1 MKRINN
7 LFGKV
12 VVYNNFLLADSNARK
27 NKKHY
32 KEIKEHDVHKEDN
45 LKKLQYDILT
55 LNYKT
60 SEYYIFKIYEPKERE
75 IYKLPYFPDRIA
87 HHALMNILEPIW
99 EKVFIYN
106 SYACRKG
113 KGIHSAVEDI
123 KKVLKRDKENTKYCL
138 KLDIRKFYP
147 SINHDIL
154 KTIVRRKIK
163 DKKLLVILDEIIDS
177 ASGVPIGNYL
187 SQYFANLYLT
197 YFDHWIKENKKIK
210 YYFRYADDIVIMHKS
225 KKFLHNLLKE
235 ISDYLQVNLKLTVKS
250 NYQVFLLDSR
260 GIDFVG
266 YKFFHTHVL
275 IRKSIK
281 NKMRR
286 LANKIN
292 STNRKRGYVR
302 RKVSSYFGWIKFCN
316 GINFC
321 NKYFKSISDK
331 YNIPLPEKYV
341 SKKSIMSNII
351 GKNIKYVDIKAYD
364 KYFKI
369 YYVDKKLKYAISTSS
384 SLFKILKG
392 NNIHSGDIIKI
403 RKIKNKYKVKY
414 EFAI

>member
-154 KTIVRRKIK
+154 KTIVRKKIK

-341 SKKSIMSNII
+341 SKKSIMSNIM
-351 GKNIKYVDIKAYD
+351 GKSIKYVDIKAYD
-364 KYFKI
+364 KYFK
-369 YYVDKKLKYAISTSS
+369 
-384 SLFKILKG
+384 
-392 NNIHSGDIIKI
+392 
-403 RKIKNKYKVKY
+403 
-414 EFAI
+414 

>member
-123 KKVLKRDKENTKYCL
+123 KKVLLYKY
-138 KLDIRKFYP
+138 
-147 SINHDIL
+147 
-154 KTIVRRKIK
+154 
-163 DKKLLVILDEIIDS
+163 KKL
-177 ASGVPIGNYL
+177 
-187 SQYFANLYLT
+187 
-197 YFDHWIKENKKIK
+197 
-210 YYFRYADDIVIMHKS
+210 
-225 KKFLHNLLKE
+225 
-235 ISDYLQVNLKLTVKS
+235 
-250 NYQVFLLDSR
+250 
-260 GIDFVG
+260 
-266 YKFFHTHVL
+266 
-275 IRKSIK
+275 
-281 NKMRR
+281 
-286 LANKIN
+286 
-292 STNRKRGYVR
+292 
-302 RKVSSYFGWIKFCN
+302 
-316 GINFC
+316 
-321 NKYFKSISDK
+321 
-331 YNIPLPEKYV
+331 
-341 SKKSIMSNII
+341 
-351 GKNIKYVDIKAYD
+351 
-364 KYFKI
+364 
-369 YYVDKKLKYAISTSS
+369 
-384 SLFKILKG
+384 
-392 NNIHSGDIIKI
+392 
-403 RKIKNKYKVKY
+403 
-414 EFAI
+414 